1 MHFDNKMYRKL
12 IDVFKTIWEA
22 LIKLPYLYIETS

>member
-12 IDVFKTIWEA
+12 IDVFTTIWEA
-22 LIKLPYLYIETS
+22 LIKLPDFYIKTS